1 MGVSRLLSVVA
12 EVHHDDRGLAWPA
25 EVAPFAAHLLALGAD
40 RAPEV
45 GKAADRLVDELE
57 AAGVDVLYDDRDTS
71 PGVKFADADLLGLPV
86 RLVVGSKGLARGIV
100 EWRDRRTGDERE
112 VDIDDVAAQ
121 FQRG

>member
-1 MGVSRLLSVVA
+1 MTTR
-12 EVHHDDRGLAWPA
+12 AWPGRRRWPRSPPTCSPLVPT
-25 EVAPFAAHLLALGAD
+25 EL
-40 RAPEV
+40 PEV

-57 AAGVDVLYDDRDTS
+57 SAGVDVLYDDRDTS